1 MSRTFIIEAV
11 MLAVHGQL
19 MLPGQ
24 PVTYIIP
31 YTSIQELYELHA
43 GSEPIMLEEEDDG
56 FVKQMIGEL
65 IAFFEES
72 FNKKKIEKALVA
84 PWRKSPPLPIN
95 EHVTLMVVL
104 AIDTE
109 AYGEQFDPIET
120 ELILS
125 SMKEQAPILTD
136 QFDLIERLIQAE
148 IPVQAFDVEDFEFA
162 VEGDN
167 QV

>member
-1 MSRTFIIEAV
+1 MSKTFIIEAV

-31 YTSIQELYELHA
+31 YTSIQELYELQA

-72 FNKKKIEKALVA
+72 FNKKKIEKALAA

-95 EHVTLMVVL
+95 EHVTLMIVL

-109 AYGEQFDPIET
+109 VYGEQFDPIET
-120 ELILS
+120 ELILT

>member
-1 MSRTFIIEAV
+1 MSKTFIIEAV

-24 PVTYIIP
+24 PVTYVIP
-31 YTSIQELYELHA
+31 YTSIQELYELQA

-72 FNKKKIEKALVA
+72 FNKKKIEKALTV
-84 PWRKSPPLPIN
+84 PWRKSAPLPIN
-95 EHVTLMVVL
+95 EHVTLMVVF
-104 AIDTE
+104 AIDNE

-120 ELILS
+120 ELILTAI
-125 SMKEQAPILTD
+125 KEQAALLTD
-136 QFDLIERLIQAE
+136 QFDFIERLIGAE

>member
-1 MSRTFIIEAV
+1 MSKTFIIEAV

-24 PVTYIIP
+24 PVTYVIP
-31 YTSIQELYELHA
+31 YTSIQELYELQT

-72 FNKKKIEKALVA
+72 FNKKKIEKALTV

-95 EHVTLMVVL
+95 EHVTLMVVF
-104 AIDTE
+104 AIDNE
-109 AYGEQFDPIET
+109 EYGDNFDPIET
-120 ELILS
+120 ELILTAI
-125 SMKEQAPILTD
+125 KEQAALLTD
-136 QFDLIERLIQAE
+136 QLDFIERMVQAG
-148 IPVQAFDVEDFEFA
+148 IPVEAYDVEDFEFA

>member
-1 MSRTFIIEAV
+1 MSKTFIIEAV

-24 PVTYIIP
+24 PVTYMIP
-31 YTSIQELYELHA
+31 YTSIQELYELQTE
-43 GSEPIMLEEEDDG
+43 SEPIMLEQEDDG

-72 FNKKKIEKALVA
+72 FNKKKIEKALSM

-95 EHVTLMVVL
+95 DHVTLVIIFAV
-104 AIDTE
+104 DNE
-109 AYGEQFDPIET
+109 EYGESFDPIET
-120 ELILS
+120 ELILTAI
-125 SMKEQAPILTD
+125 KEKSALLTD
-136 QFDLIERLIQAE
+136 QLELIERLVQAG
-148 IPVQAFDVEDFEFA
+148 IPIEAFDVEDFEFA

-167 QV
+167 EV

>member
-1 MSRTFIIEAV
+1 MSKTFIIEAV

-31 YTSIQELYELHA
+31 YTSIQELYELQA

-167 QV
+167 LV

>member
-1 MSRTFIIEAV
+1 MSKTFIIEAV

-19 MLPGQ
+19 MLPDQ

-31 YTSIQELYELHA
+31 YTSIQELYELQA

-95 EHVTLMVVL
+95 ENVTLMVVL

>member
-1 MSRTFIIEAV
+1 MSKTFIIEAV

-31 YTSIQELYELHA
+31 YTSIQELYELQS

-65 IAFFEES
+65 IAFFEEA
-72 FNKKKIEKALVA
+72 FNKKKIEKALSM

-95 EHVTLMVVL
+95 ENVTLLVVF
-104 AIDTE
+104 AIDNE

-120 ELILS
+120 ELILTS
-125 SMKEQAPILTD
+125 IKEQGALLTD
-136 QFDLIERLIQAE
+136 QLDFIERIIQAE
-148 IPVQAFDVEDFEFA
+148 IPVQAFDVADFEFA
-162 VEGDN
+162 VEDDN

>member
-1 MSRTFIIEAV
+1 MSKTFIIEAV

-24 PVTYIIP
+24 LVTYIIP
-31 YTSIQELYELHA
+31 YTSIQELYELQA

-95 EHVTLMVVL
+95 EHVTLMIVL
-104 AIDTE
+104 ALDTE
-109 AYGEQFDPIET
+109 VYGEQFDPIET
-120 ELILS
+120 ELILT

>member
-1 MSRTFIIEAV
+1 MSKTFIIEAV

-31 YTSIQELYELHA
+31 YTSIQELYELQA

-95 EHVTLMVVL
+95 EHVTLMIVL

-109 AYGEQFDPIET
+109 VYGEQFDPIET
-120 ELILS
+120 ELILT

>member
-1 MSRTFIIEAV
+1 MSKTFIIEAV

-31 YTSIQELYELHA
+31 YTSIQELYELQA

-65 IAFFEES
+65 ITFFEES

-95 EHVTLMVVL
+95 ENVTLMVVL

-109 AYGEQFDPIET
+109 AYGEHFDPIET